1 MPARSM
7 WNGTLV
13 IGKLAIDVKLYAAI
27 EDAAVHFHLLHD
39 RDQERLEQ
47 HMVNPNTG
55 EVREKA
61 EIHRGFEVKPG
72 TFVLL
77 EEQELAQLEPP
88 PSKSIDAQAFV
99 PEAELAPVWYER
111 PYYLGPA
118 SKSPTYVAL
127 ARVLAERKRIGIVR
141 WVMRKRAYVGA
152 LRSNGEHLTLSTLH
166 DAAEVVS
173 APEVAPA
180 PRAADDRELAMA
192 EQLVEA
198 LAGELEP
205 AEFKDEQRER
215 VRELLAAKARGKS
228 VKMPPRERRRAP
240 RPLGTALEQSLK
252 LLKGKGAP
260 SKRQPEPRRLSA

>member
-13 IGKLAIDVKLYAAI
+13 IGKLSIDVKLYAAI
-27 EDAAVHFHLLHD
+27 EDTAVHFHLLHD

-55 EVREKA
+55 EVREKD
-61 EIHRGFEVKPG
+61 EIHKGFEVKPG

-77 EEQELAQLEPP
+77 EPHELEQLEPR
-88 PSKSIDAQAFV
+88 PSKAIEAEAFV
-99 PEAELAPVWYER
+99 PESELGPVWFER
-111 PYYLGPA
+111 PYHLGPA
-118 SKSPTYVAL
+118 SKSAEYTAL
-127 ARVLAERKRIGIVR
+127 ARVLAERQRIGIVR

-152 LRSNGEHLTLSTLH
+152 LRSNGEHLTLCTLH

-173 APEVAPA
+173 APRVAPA
-180 PRAADDRELAMA
+180 SRAADDRELAMA

-198 LAGELEP
+198 LAGEFDPE
-205 AEFKDEQRER
+205 EFSDEHSER
-215 VRELLAAKARGKS
+215 VRELIAAKARGKS
-228 VKMPPRERRRAP
+228 VKMPPRERRRAAK
-240 RPLGTALEQSLK
+240 PLGTALEQSLK

-260 SKRQPEPRRLSA
+260 SKRQPEAERLSA